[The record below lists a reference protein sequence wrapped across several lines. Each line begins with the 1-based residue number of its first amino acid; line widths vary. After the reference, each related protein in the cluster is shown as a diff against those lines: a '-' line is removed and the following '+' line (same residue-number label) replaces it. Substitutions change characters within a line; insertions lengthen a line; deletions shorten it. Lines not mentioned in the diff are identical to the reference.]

1 MLIHEINGILN
12 NSCEISFSTE
22 SEVSKFSREHDIR
35 LQTNL
40 FLENGDKVRVMH
52 FLPKIEKE
60 TKEIQFLLTRFGAK
74 TVEGIKCLPVTYHNS
89 IFARLLFSL
98 HELPSVAMDHVFLDS
113 GRYHV
118 IFRFHDTDQRKVAN
132 ALLDASLYLNEFR
145 IDELEQGV
153 PPLET
158 FKKLSQFEPL
168 YYAEMSTIP
177 PDAEII
183 GMKDT
188 YRTNSWIRQIKIE
201 THDVNIMGVYKF
213 TGAVKGTEGL
223 TQISEKDKLYSA
235 QVRNRFLLNLIS
247 KSYEIPVTVY
257 KRIQSFDGKEMKFG
271 VMVPEVCLSSFLKM
285 WANTRETMPGWEQ
298 SVSYVKKLNY
308 M

>member
-12 NSCEISFSTE
+12 HSCEISFSTE
-22 SEVSKFSREHDIR
+22 SEISKFSREHNIR

-60 TKEIQFLLTRFGAK
+60 TKEIQFLLTKLGAK
-74 TVEGIKCLPVTYHNS
+74 TVDGIKCLPVMYHNS

-98 HELPSVAMDHVFLDS
+98 HELPSVAVDHVFLDS

-132 ALLDASLYLNEFR
+132 ALLNASLYLNEFR

-158 FKKLSQFEPL
+158 FKNLSQLEPL
-168 YYAEMSTIP
+168 YYVEMSTIP
-177 PDAEII
+177 PETEIMS
-183 GMKDT
+183 MKET
-188 YRTNSWIRQIKIE
+188 YRTNKWIRQIKIE
-201 THDVNIMGVYKF
+201 THDVGIMGVYKF
-213 TGAVKGTEGL
+213 TDALNGTDGL
-223 TQISEKDKLYSA
+223 TEISGKDRIYSA
-235 QVRNRFLLNLIS
+235 QVRNQFLVNLIA

-271 VMVPEVCLSSFLKM
+271 VMVPEACLGSFLKM
-285 WANTRETMPGWEQ
+285 WANTRETMPGWDQ